1 MNDFRFQNARG
12 QWLTAVLAMVVGV
25 SVVVGPWRSCSADL
39 TGPTQNDRNIT
50 KIVTLF
56 LQARHLS
63 RRPLDDEISRRGFKL
78 FIEALDPMKVYF
90 FQSDIDEFRK
100 YENQLDNMLKESDIS
115 FAYMVFKRF
124 LQRVDERVATVDELL
139 KGDFDFT
146 RDEELITEPDVLH
159 YPRNAEEARAR
170 WRKRL
175 KYDLLVFEADKDNK
189 DNKDK
194 DKDKDPRKK
203 IDQRYH
209 SFARRMHMF
218 GDSELLEMFLTAMT
232 TAYDPHTTYMS
243 KETLENF
250 RIMLRLE
257 LEGIGAELR
266 EQDGKTI
273 VKKVI
278 PGGAAD
284 KAGQLKAE
292 DQIVSVGQG
301 EDGELVDVV
310 GQKLTDVVKLVRG
323 EAGTIVRL
331 GVIPTGSN
339 KVVTYKITRAKIELK
354 DEAAQSKIFAAGT
367 KSNGKPYRIGL
378 VDLHSFYMDMQA
390 AQRNEPNYR
399 STTRDVRHIL
409 DQFNQENVDAVV
421 LDLRRNGG
429 GSLIEAINLTGLFVD
444 RGPIV
449 QVMGASNRVDHYDDM
464 EPGMVWRGPLI
475 VLTSK
480 FSASASEI
488 LAGAI
493 QDYRRGLIIGDESTH
508 GKGTVQSLLDLGKE
522 IADGPRAPE
531 LGALK
536 ITQQQFFRPNGDS
549 TQKRGVLSDIVL
561 PSVTNYM
568 DVSES
573 DLDYAVD
580 FKQVPKGSF
589 HPTDMVT
596 PEIVAKLRADSEHR
610 LHDSK
615 DFAKR
620 LKRIE
625 LYRKQKAK
633 KGVTLNEK
641 QFLAER
647 AELNAQKEDE
657 KLIKQQAKNDNA
669 IKRDYYL
676 NEVFGIT
683 IDYIKALHESKLARV
698 N

>member
-1 MNDFRFQNARG
+1 MSIFRFQSVRL
-12 QWLTAVLAMVVGV
+12 QWLTAVLAMVVGG
-25 SVVVGPWRSCSADL
+25 SVVIGPWRSCSADL
-39 TGPTQNDRNIT
+39 AGPTASDRNIT

-90 FQSDIDEFRK
+90 YQSDIDEFRK
-100 YENQLDNMLKESDIS
+100 YENQLDDMLKQSDIS
-115 FAYMVFKRF
+115 FAYTVFKRF
-124 LQRVDERVATVDELL
+124 LQRVDERVATVDELM
-139 KGDFDFT
+139 KGNFDFT
-146 RDEELITEPDVLH
+146 QDEELITDPDALH
-159 YPRNAEEARAR
+159 FPRNADEARAR

-175 KYDLLVFEADKDNK
+175 KYDLLVLEADKDK
-189 DNKDK
+189 KDK
-194 DKDKDPRKK
+194 DKEKDPRKK
-203 IDQRYH
+203 IEQRYH

-218 GDSELLEMFLTAMT
+218 GDSELLEMFLTAVT
-232 TAYDPHTTYMS
+232 TGYDPHTTYMS

-250 RIMLRLE
+250 RILLRLE
-257 LEGIGAELR
+257 LEGIGAQLQDR
-266 EQDGKTI
+266 DGKTMVAKI
-273 VKKVI
+273 I
-278 PGGAAD
+278 PAGAAD
-284 KAGQLKAE
+284 KAGQLKEE

-301 EDGELVDVV
+301 ADGEMTDVV
-310 GQKLTDVVKLVRG
+310 GMKLADVVKQVRG
-323 EAGTIVRL
+323 KAGTIVRL
-331 GVIPTGSN
+331 GVIPAGSN
-339 KVVTYKITRAKIELK
+339 KIVTYKITRAKIELT
-354 DEAAQSKIFAAGT
+354 DEAAQSKIFETGT
-367 KSNGKPYRIGL
+367 KANGKPYRIGL
-378 VDLHSFYMDMQA
+378 IDLHSFYMDMQA
-390 AQRNEPNYR
+390 AQRNQRDYR

-409 DQFNQENVDAVV
+409 EKFNQENVDAVV

-464 EPGMVWRGPLI
+464 EPGMVWRGPLV
-475 VLTSK
+475 VLISK

-488 LAGAI
+488 LAGAV
-493 QDYRRGLIIGDESTH
+493 QDYRRGLIIGDKSTH
-508 GKGTVQSLLDLGKE
+508 GKGTVQSLLDLGRE
-522 IADGPRAPE
+522 MSENRPGAPE

-549 TQKRGVLSDIVL
+549 TQMRGVLSDIWL
-561 PSVTNYM
+561 PSVTDYM
-568 DVSES
+568 DISES
-573 DLDYAVD
+573 DLDYAVE
-580 FKQVPKGSF
+580 FKQVPRGDF
-589 HPTDMVT
+589 HPSDMVT
-596 PEIVAKLRADSEHR
+596 PEIVAKLRADSKHR
-610 LHDSK
+610 IHESK

-657 KLIKQQAKNDNA
+657 KLIEQQAKSDDS
-669 IKRDYYL
+669 IQRDYYL
-676 NEVFGIT
+676 DEVFDIAAE
-683 IDYIKALHESKLARV
+683 YVKALRESKLARA